1 MQRIVKIPSLLI
13 LLFGLAL
20 TMSAIIVE
28 KATLEEIISESHVIV
43 HGKVIDK
50 ISVWEG
56 KQINTYLTLQVFDV
70 AKGDGIGQ
78 TIKVKQYGG
87 KIGPYADEISGQPTY
102 EVGDEVFFFLV
113 DWKGNYWIHSMAIG
127 GYVVIETGGVKYA
140 VNGFNDIEFVETLHE
155 KIGEDLKGEYQLFDL
170 FGKVQSLSRTE

>member
-1 MQRIVKIPSLLI
+1 MQRIVKIPALLI
-13 LLFGLAL
+13 MLLGLTLSLSAL
-20 TMSAIIVE
+20 IVE

-70 AKGDGIGQ
+70 AKGERIGE
-78 TIKVKQYGG
+78 TVTVKQFGG
-87 KIGPYADEISGQPTY
+87 KVGPYADEISGQPNY
-102 EVGDEVFFFLV
+102 EIGDEVFFFLV

-140 VNGFNDIEFVETLHE
+140 VNGFNDIEFVDALHQ
-155 KIGEDLKGEYQLFDL
+155 KVGEDLKGEYQLFDL
-170 FGKVQSLSRTE
+170 FGKVQSLSRME